1 VAECSALITG
11 NGTIMHRLRCPQGGR
26 HAFSAE
32 PFVVNVWL
40 VDISFPARWRLC
52 KYASPRKRVA
62 GSTPDSRVVAVLRLA
77 KAA

>member
-1 VAECSALITG
+1 
-11 NGTIMHRLRCPQGGR
+11 
-26 HAFSAE
+26 
-32 PFVVNVWL
+32 